1 MGSTH
6 QVIFAPQSLRDL
18 QAVVRFISLH
28 AGAEV
33 AIRFGN
39 QMVEKALSLCDF
51 PLRGR
56 VVPETG
62 LPYREILYRSY
73 RIVYRLSEDRVEIVR
88 FWHAARGTP
97 QIDSDEFREER

>member
-1 MGSTH
+1 MRGLRWPF
-6 QVIFAPQSLRDL
+6 VLAIKWWKKRCRFAT
-18 QAVVRFISLH
+18 
-28 AGAEV
+28 
-33 AIRFGN
+33 
-39 QMVEKALSLCDF
+39 F
-51 PLRGR
+51 PCGGR

-62 LPYREILYRSY
+62 LPYRKILYRSY